1 MQNRE
6 VYEQDPKEFQL
17 LNNGVAKVRDAKS
30 KEELETLRFELKTFI
45 CEGEYEKGLVRLLQS
60 YLDNLDQPEQPAAW
74 ISGFFGSGKSHLVK
88 MLRYLWVDY
97 EFPNGVT
104 ARGLANLSSEVED
117 LLTELSTQARRL
129 NGLHA
134 VSGTLGSGAKGSV
147 RLALLGLIFKSV
159 GLPEKYPLAQFVLWL
174 QQEGIY
180 EEGLGL

>member
-60 YLDNLDQPEQPAAW
+60 YLGNLDQPEQPAAW

-88 MLRYLWVDY
+88 MLRYCGSTTNFRMGRRPVDWRT
-97 EFPNGVT
+97 F
-104 ARGLANLSSEVED
+104 
-117 LLTELSTQARRL
+117 RRRWR
-129 NGLHA
+129 
-134 VSGTLGSGAKGSV
+134 T
-147 RLALLGLIFKSV
+147 F
-159 GLPEKYPLAQFVLWL
+159 
-174 QQEGIY
+174 
-180 EEGLGL
+180 